1 MIPSLQQKELGS
13 HTFDIERLS
22 KQLNITDNDLITF
35 ILKLH
40 RVVKNAAAER
50 GTAELLTDS
59 LVMNLLVHV
68 LKMDRY
74 PLVTE

>member
-1 MIPSLQQKELGS
+1 MLERQDLDVEQLG
-13 HTFDIERLS
+13 
-22 KQLNITDNDLITF
+22 ITDNDLITF

-40 RVVKNAAAER
+40 RVVVNAGAQR
-50 GTAELLTDS
+50 GTAEVLTDS

-68 LKMDRY
+68 MKMDRW